1 MSAAMPDDYPPD
13 ALLTLLYS
21 RFSEDTLC
29 ADWRAGLELPENQRR
44 FTLWLI
50 DNALSAAPR
59 RPLADYEEAALPIL
73 RDCWAKACGALAA
86 D

>member
-1 MSAAMPDDYPPD
+1 MSAAVPDDYPPD
-13 ALLTLLYS
+13 GLLTLLYS

-29 ADWRAGLELPENQRR
+29 ADWRTGLECPENQRR

-59 RPLADYEEAALPIL
+59 RPLADYEEVALPIL
-73 RDCWAKACGALAA
+73 RDCWAKACGVAA
-86 D
+86 AN

>member
-1 MSAAMPDDYPPD
+1 MPDDYPPD

-29 ADWRAGLELPENQRR
+29 ADWRTGLERPPENQRR

-73 RDCWAKACGALAA
+73 RDCWAKAYGALAA